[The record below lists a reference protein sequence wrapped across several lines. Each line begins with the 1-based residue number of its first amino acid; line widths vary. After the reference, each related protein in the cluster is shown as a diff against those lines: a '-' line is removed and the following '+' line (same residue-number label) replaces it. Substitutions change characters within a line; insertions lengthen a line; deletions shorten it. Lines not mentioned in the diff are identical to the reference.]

1 MVYERHPE
9 PGGLVRTFDAGG
21 EPLEQ
26 YYHHLFTTDES
37 YVALAR
43 ELGLA
48 DSIEWL
54 PSRMG
59 IWSGGRLWD
68 FGTPLSLLRFQPL
81 PWSGK
86 LRFALSTL
94 ALQRAQDPAP
104 FEDVTAREWLLEHQ
118 GEAAW
123 RTIWAPLLQ
132 QKFGEKAGE
141 IAMVWLWRKISLRGR
156 SRNRSGMGERLG
168 YMHGSFERLVRR
180 LSAGIAS
187 GGGEVLVDTPV
198 LRIEK
203 ESDGPFTVETKG
215 GARPFRSVLVTVPLE
230 EHLRIAGHLLPEAEH
245 RAAAACVSTAALCTV
260 LELDRPFMPY
270 YWLNIADPGFPFGGL
285 IEHTN
290 YIEPRR
296 YGGRRILYVSN
307 YLFRDDPLYGAS
319 PEEVLDRYLPSLRRI
334 NPAFDPSWILGVH
347 HFRAPSAQPV
357 VVPGYRHTIPPLR
370 SAVPN
375 LYLACMAQI
384 YPEDRGQN
392 YAVVSGENAAA
403 AIAADLG

>member
-1 MVYERHPE
+1 VYERHDR

-26 YYHHLFTTDES
+26 YYHHLFTTDEA

-43 ELGLA
+43 ELGLGG
-48 DSIEWL
+48 SIEWL

-68 FGTPLSLLRFQPL
+68 FGTPLSLLRFRPL

-86 LRFALSTL
+86 VRFALSTL
-94 ALQRAQDPAP
+94 FLQRAQDPAP

-123 RTIWAPLLQ
+123 RAVWAPLLH
-132 QKFGEKAGE
+132 QKFGERADE

-156 SRNRSGMGERLG
+156 SRGRTGMGERLG

-180 LSAGIAS
+180 LAEGIRT
-187 GGGEVLVDTPV
+187 GGGTVLLETPV
-198 LRIEK
+198 QRIER
-203 ESDGPFTVETKG
+203 EADGTFAVAGDEGTG
-215 GARPFRSVLVTVPLE
+215 HARSVLVTVPLE
-230 EHLRIAGHLLPEAEH
+230 EHLRIAGHLLPEAER
-245 RAAAACVSTAALCTV
+245 RAAAACISTAALCTV

-290 YIEPRR
+290 YIGRER

-319 PEEVLDRYLPSLRRI
+319 PEDVLDRYLPFLRKV
-334 NPAFDPSWILGVH
+334 NPSFDPSWILGVH

-370 SAVPN
+370 SGVPN

-392 YAVVSGENAAA
+392 YAVVSGETAAA
-403 AIAADLG
+403 AIAAGLG